1 MSLKYLYLLVT
12 LLSAAARSQRKL
24 RADISV
30 RPCNCSARVYVYDLE
45 PPLTDPG
52 YGAAYNPFRRRPDT
66 SGPWDPNE
74 TVVHGPSYMSAHA
87 LTSILEYRLRR
98 SCCRTTDPEEADLFF
113 APIAPR
119 PRWGNKY
126 RALCESGNLSATEV
140 RRQLRHARDPGR
152 ACRHFVSVPHQG
164 NFKQCGGW
172 FAHPKPPY
180 ELMMRVGYLHSITPS
195 LERRVR
201 ADALNSRA
209 QPSHL
214 WADLDKVSTE
224 RSSEYPNLIS
234 VPYPSVHWSSDRSRA
249 GISPPW
255 ERSHD
260 SRPHPPTMLFVGS
273 VTHGDVLVRALVAKQ
288 CEAHPRCTVSPWRGG
303 ASLLDKQRAT
313 FCLEPSGDT
322 PDRKSVS
329 DDVAM
334 GCIPVFFSVISS
346 GLAPWFWAAAGSP
359 GEGYVLIEREPFLV
373 GNVTLESELGRMP
386 STRVAALGR
395 AVTRVAHGFQYSI
408 DDDPGDA
415 VDVLLTGLHKMADA
429 QCPHRRISRPISNT
443 SNSLERKPGYHV
455 L

>member
-119 PRWGNKY
+119 PRE
-126 RALCESGNLSATEV
+126 RASLYFELCQSGNLSATAV
-140 RRQLRHARDPGR
+140 RLALRHAREPWR
-152 ACRHFVSVPHQG
+152 ACRHFFSLPHHYH
-164 NFKQCGGW
+164 FEQCGGW

-180 ELMMRVGYLHSITPS
+180 ELMMRYLHSITPS

-201 ADALNSRA
+201 AEALNDHTA
-209 QPSHL
+209 QRSHL
-214 WADLDKVSTE
+214 WKDLSKVSSNI
-224 RSSEYPNLIS
+224 SSTYPNLIS
-234 VPYPSVHWSSDRSRA
+234 VPYPSVHWSSGQTRA
-249 GISPPW
+249 GFSPPW
-255 ERSHD
+255 EREQHGLD
-260 SRPHPPTMLFVGS
+260 RPVISPTMLFVGS
-273 VTHGDVLVRALVAKQ
+273 AAHGDVAVRALVVKQ

-334 GCIPVFFSVISS
+334 GCNTTRTRLPKHTFS
-346 GLAPWFWAAAGSP
+346 
-359 GEGYVLIEREPFLV
+359 RK
-373 GNVTLESELGRMP
+373 RMP
-386 STRVAALGR
+386 WGCSCPGRGDEGDARVA
-395 AVTRVAHGFQYSI
+395 
-408 DDDPGDA
+408 PP
-415 VDVLLTGLHKMADA
+415 
-429 QCPHRRISRPISNT
+429 CPTTLCVWRRLPT
-443 SNSLERKPGYHV
+443 LPCE
-455 L
+455 